1 MERRLHVHFI
11 KWSIFSVQY
20 VINSLEG
27 EVDGGEIGVPTLSK
41 MGAYPIRA
49 ECLPN
54 PNGVPTQFF
63 KSLYPFSEDSLDFP
77 LRVYGLFFESFSNAI

>member
-27 EVDGGEIGVPTLSK
+27 EVDVGEIGVPTVK
-41 MGAYPIRA
+41 NG
-49 ECLPN
+49 CLPN